1 MRCNMKKLARFLVSV
16 KKEMKNV
23 RWPNKK
29 ELITYSIA
37 TISFVIFF
45 GLFFTLTDS
54 GIALVRTLIG

>member
-1 MRCNMKKLARFLVSV
+1 MKKLARFLVSV
-16 KKEMKNV
+16 KKELKNV

>member
-1 MRCNMKKLARFLVSV
+1 MKKLARFLVSV

-23 RWPNKK
+23 RWPSKK
-29 ELITYSIA
+29 ELATYSIA
-37 TISFVIFF
+37 TIAFVIFF

>member
-1 MRCNMKKLARFLVSV
+1 MKKLARFFISV
-16 KKEMKNV
+16 KREMKNV
-23 RWPNKK
+23 RWPSKK

-37 TISFVIFF
+37 TLGFVVFF

>member
-1 MRCNMKKLARFLVSV
+1 MKKLARFFVSV

-23 RWPNKK
+23 RWPSKK

-37 TISFVIFF
+37 TISFVVFF

-54 GIALVRTLIG
+54 GIALVRTVVG

>member
-1 MRCNMKKLARFLVSV
+1 MKKIAKFFVSV
-16 KKEMKNV
+16 KREMKNV

-29 ELITYSIA
+29 EMITYSIA

>member
-1 MRCNMKKLARFLVSV
+1 MKKIAKFFVSV

-23 RWPNKK
+23 RWPSKK

>member
-1 MRCNMKKLARFLVSV
+1 MKKIAKFFVSV
-16 KKEMKNV
+16 KKEMKNF

-29 ELITYSIA
+29 EMITYSIA

>member
-1 MRCNMKKLARFLVSV
+1 MKKLARFFISA

-23 RWPNKK
+23 RWPSKK
-29 ELITYSIA
+29 ELITYSLA
-37 TISFVIFF
+37 TLSFVVFF